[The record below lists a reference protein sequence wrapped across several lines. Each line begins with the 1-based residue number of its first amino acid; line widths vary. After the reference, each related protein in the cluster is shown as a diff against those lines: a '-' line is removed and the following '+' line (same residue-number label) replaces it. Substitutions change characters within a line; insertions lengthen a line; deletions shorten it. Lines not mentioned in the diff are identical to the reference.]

1 MELRGLLICLI
12 HLCIAKPFTNTF
24 ELFFNNK
31 QIGLF
36 PYQREVG
43 NLQILEAGRA
53 RDGAAGHVQR
63 H

>member
-12 HLCIAKPFTNTF
+12 HLCIAKTFTNTF

-36 PYQREVG
+36 PYQREVVD
-43 NLQILEAGRA
+43 LQILEAGRA
-53 RDGAAGHVQR
+53 GNGAAGHFQW